1 MAAQREDNFTAVSIS
16 QAESMVGSGDE
27 KFQFLVNK
35 LKNNVETTR
44 LQETV
49 KDQLTEQKRLVI
61 RFNAAAITFITMNTK
76 ADDNEL
82 LRLLNMDEDS
92 TRAPTSYPP
101 KKRKTKKT
109 SKSVA
114 VTQESKYTKCN

>member
-1 MAAQREDNFTAVSIS
+1 M
-16 QAESMVGSGDE
+16 
-27 KFQFLVNK
+27 K

-92 TRAPTSYPP
+92 TRTPTSSPP

-109 SKSVA
+109 LKSVA